1 MRAETRRLSTA
12 HNARTFELK
21 QGNEYRALQLLRIL
35 SLSITKT
42 AAAASKVVIILFPF
56 FINLEFFFTN
66 FVFFTYQAASASLIS
81 LSFSN
86 K

>member
-35 SLSITKT
+35 SLSLLQKLLLQL
-42 AAAASKVVIILFPF
+42 AKWSLFCF
-56 FINLEFFFTN
+56 L
-66 FVFFTYQAASASLIS
+66 SLLI
-81 LSFSN
+81 
-86 K
+86 